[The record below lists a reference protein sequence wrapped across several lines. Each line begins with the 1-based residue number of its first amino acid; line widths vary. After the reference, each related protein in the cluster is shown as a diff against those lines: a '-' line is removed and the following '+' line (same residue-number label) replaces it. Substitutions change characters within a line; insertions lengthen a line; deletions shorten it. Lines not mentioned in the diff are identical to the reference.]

1 MKKILMVGDDYIGSD
16 YMKNGFAPWREHGYA
31 LVERNWLHGGMDK
44 MSEMNRIIERDGP
57 EAVPVHDD
65 VFDEIRDAG
74 MLIVQFMPVP
84 AKLIDAAPA
93 LKCIGTLRTGLE
105 NIDLDYARERGI
117 AVFNTPG
124 RLAETVSDYTIGF
137 MLCEARN
144 IARGH
149 AALRQG
155 NWCRAYAN
163 NDYVP
168 EMQGRTVGLVGFG
181 HIARDVARKLAGF
194 DMKVIAV
201 DPFVSQDI
209 ADKYKV
215 KLVDMDS
222 LMAASD
228 FVSVHVNLN
237 DKTRHL
243 IGAHEISLMKKTAV
257 IVNTA
262 RGPVIDEDALIAA
275 LKEKRIGGAALDV
288 FEEEPPA
295 QGSPLYELDNVTIT
309 PHLAGTS
316 VDCMINSPKML
327 SNAMLKE
334 MVEGKETG
342 FRVTGTVKK

>member
-1 MKKILMVGDDYIGSD
+1 MKTIVLAGDDYIGSRFMYD
-16 YMKNGFAPWREHGYA
+16 GFLPFAGKGYK
-31 LVERNWLHGGMDK
+31 LVKTDWLWGGMET
-44 MSEMNRIIERDGP
+44 MSEKNRIIEDQGP
-57 EAVPVHDD
+57 GAVDPHEEA
-65 VFDEIRDAG
+65 FELIRGAE
-74 MLIVQFMPVP
+74 MLIIQFLPVP
-84 AKLIDAAPA
+84 ARLIDAAPH
-93 LKCIGTLRTGLE
+93 LKYIGTLRTGLE
-105 NIDLDYARERGI
+105 NIDLAHARKRGI

-124 RLAETVSDYTIGF
+124 RLAETVSDYTVGF

-155 NWCRAYAN
+155 RWCRAYHN
-163 NDYVP
+163 NAYVP

-181 HIARDVARKLAGF
+181 HIARDVARKLSGF
-194 DMKVIAV
+194 NMKLIAV
-201 DPFVSQDI
+201 DPFVSQDT
-209 ADKYKV
+209 ADEYNV

-222 LMAASD
+222 LMKASD

-237 DKTRHL
+237 DRTRHL
-243 IGAHEISLMKKTAV
+243 IGAHEISLMKRTAV

-262 RGPVIDEDALIAA
+262 RGPIIDEEALIAA

-295 QGSPLYELDNVTIT
+295 KDSPLYELDNVTIT

-327 SNAMLKE
+327 ANAMMKE
-334 MVEGKETG
+334 IFEKEETG
-342 FRVTGTVKK
+342 FRVIPK

>member
-1 MKKILMVGDDYIGSD
+1 MKKIVLAGDDYIGSD
-16 YMKNGFAPWREHGYA
+16 FMYNGFLPFAQKGYE
-31 LVERNWLHGGMDK
+31 LVKTDWLWGGMET
-44 MSEMNRIIERDGP
+44 MSEKNRIVEEQGP
-57 EAVPVHDD
+57 QAVAPHDE
-65 VFDEIRDAG
+65 VFELIQDAEI
-74 MLIVQFMPVP
+74 LIVQFLPVP
-84 AKLIDAAPA
+84 KQLIDAAPQ
-93 LKCIGTLRTGLE
+93 LKQIGTLRTGLE
-105 NIDLDYARERGI
+105 NIDLAYAQEKGI

-124 RLAETVSDYTIGF
+124 RLAETVSDYTVGF
-137 MLCEARN
+137 LLCEARN

-155 NWCRAYAN
+155 HWCRAYHN

-181 HIARDVARKLAGF
+181 HIAQAVARKLSGF
-194 DMKVIAV
+194 NMNVIAV
-201 DPFVSQDI
+201 DPFVSQET
-209 ADKYKV
+209 ADRYDV
-215 KLVDMDS
+215 KLVDMES
-222 LMAASD
+222 LMRASD

-262 RGPVIDEDALIAA
+262 RGPVVDEAALIAA
-275 LKEKRIGGAALDV
+275 LQEQRIGGAALDV

-334 MVEGKETG
+334 MFEAEETG
-342 FRVTGTVKK
+342 FRVAGRE